1 MSKIEVTIFK
11 VTEIAAQEGFY
22 PDLIST
28 DLHSL
33 SVNGPAYNLVT
44 VMSKFLYLGMNLYD
58 VVKAVTSQAAAVVGW
73 DDQIGSLSKGK
84 IADIT
89 ILRLEKGEFLLEDC
103 KDSYRTCKEFL
114 QPVAVWKNGV
124 AFPVKVCPVKDATNA
139 AS

>member
-1 MSKIEVTIFK
+1 MSKTKVTVFK

-44 VMSKFLYLGMNLYD
+44 VMSKFLHLGMNLYD
-58 VVKAVTSQAAAVVGW
+58 VIKAVTSQAAEAIGW
-73 DDQIGSLSKGK
+73 SDQIGSLSKGK

-89 ILRLEKGEFLLEDC
+89 ILKLTKGEFLLEDC
-103 KDSYRTCKEFL
+103 DDNFRTCTEFL
-114 QPVAVWKNGV
+114 QPVTVWKNGV
-124 AFPVKVCPVKDATNA
+124 AFPVKVCP
-139 AS
+139 